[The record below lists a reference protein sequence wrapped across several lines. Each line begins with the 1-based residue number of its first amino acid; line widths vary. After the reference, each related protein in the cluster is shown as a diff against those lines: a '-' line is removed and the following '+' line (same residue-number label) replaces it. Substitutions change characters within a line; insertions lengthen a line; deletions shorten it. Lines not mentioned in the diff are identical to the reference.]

1 MADLYEILNAIDPAA
16 CDYNEWITVGMVLK
30 QEGGSLS
37 DWEAWS
43 ARDGARYH
51 QGECAKKWEGF
62 HGSTSPVTMGTLVNL
77 ALQHGWSPRNDW
89 GEDAAYGWETTTIY
103 DPFEGHHSHGHGKI
117 DPAWVEPADIA
128 APADFDWNPVR
139 ELITYLETLF
149 EATDYVG
156 YVTDC
161 WRNEDGRAL
170 PTKGAYTRTAGELI
184 AELSRTNTMD
194 AIGTVQPDVG
204 AWIRFNPLDGKGI
217 RDANVTALRYA
228 LVESDSMAIEMQAA
242 LYEKLN
248 LPIAALVHS
257 GGKSLHAIVRIN
269 ATSMEE
275 YRKRVDFLHKVCND
289 AGLKIDTQNKNPSR
303 LSRMP
308 GVTRNGNKQ
317 YLVGTN
323 QGAATFEEWHESI
336 LESRDDLPEFEALAN
351 VYNDL
356 PALANPLIE
365 GVLREGHK
373 MLLSGPSKAGKSY
386 MLLQLTLAI
395 AEGREWLGWPCAQGR
410 VLYVNLELDR
420 PSCLHRI
427 RDLYERQGWAPA
439 NLGNIDLWNL
449 RGKAVPMDAL
459 APKLIR
465 RAKKQGY
472 KAIIIDPIYKV
483 ITGDENAA
491 DKMAFFCNQFDRV
504 CAELGAAV
512 IYCHHHSKGAQ
523 GQKTARDRS
532 SGSGVFSRDPDAILD
547 IIELNVSEAARKA
560 MIERQIA
567 DVVGVALDQARPGWR
582 DDFPDD
588 DILIEAKVLEH
599 ARTVIPDIDKQIAPL
614 RAALAGA
621 TGWRM
626 EGTLREFAPME
637 PRLFWFR
644 HPFHSTACADV
655 LLDSKA
661 EGEEPPWMEAQRLAK
676 EAKQKAAAER
686 RERLVFAF
694 NDLAFEGGFAP
705 LAALAEASGLDGL
718 IDGEGKPSKA
728 FTGMLTAAKLRRCRD
743 GNVRTSADAAAWEA
757 ENPPE
762 PKLTKS
768 EAEWAAKTHRCRLAI
783 LRAQRE
789 APDGI
794 ARIGAVVDILA
805 LPSKNPINTVR
816 GWVDRC
822 TEYRRTED
830 GQILPVEDK

>member
-1 MADLYEILNAIDPAA
+1 MADLHEILNAIDPSA
-16 CDYNEWITVGMVLK
+16 CDYTEWVQVGMGIK
-30 QEGGSLS
+30 HEGGSLS

-51 QGECAKKWEGF
+51 QGECAKKWDGF
-62 HGSTSPVTMGTLVNL
+62 HGSTSPVTMGSLVNL
-77 ALQHGWSPRNDW
+77 ALQHGWSPRRDW

-103 DPFEGHHSHGHGKI
+103 DPFEGHGRI
-117 DPAWVEPADIA
+117 DPTWVEPADIA

-161 WRNEDGRAL
+161 WRNEDGKAL

-194 AIGTVQPDVG
+194 AIGTVLPDVG

-228 LVESDSMAIEMQAA
+228 LVESDSMSIEMQAA
-242 LYEKLN
+242 LYERLN

-269 ATSMEE
+269 ATTMEE
-275 YRKRVDFLHKVCND
+275 YRKRVDFLHKVCNE

-317 YLVGTN
+317 YLVATN
-323 QGAATFEEWHESI
+323 KGAPTFEEWQDAI
-336 LESRDDLPEFEALAN
+336 LESRDDLPDFEALSS
-351 VYNDL
+351 VYDDL
-356 PALANPLIE
+356 PKLADPLID

-395 AEGREWLGWPCAQGR
+395 AEGREWLGWTCAQGR

-420 PSCLHRI
+420 ASCLHRI
-427 RDLYERQGWAPA
+427 RDLYNQQGWAPE

-465 RAKKQGY
+465 RAQKQGY

-504 CAELGAAV
+504 CSELGAAV

-523 GQKTARDRS
+523 GQKSARDRS
-532 SGSGVFSRDPDAILD
+532 SGSGVFARDPDAILD
-547 IIELNVSEAARKA
+547 IIELNVSESSRKA
-560 MIERQIA
+560 MVERQIA
-567 DVVGVALDQARPGWR
+567 NAVGAILDRARPGWR
-582 DDFPDD
+582 DDFPEDD
-588 DILIEAKVLEH
+588 VLVETKVLEH
-599 ARTVIPDIDKQIAPL
+599 ARALFGSNSIDNEIAPL
-614 RAALAGA
+614 RTSLAGA

-626 EGTLREFAPME
+626 EGTLREFAPMA
-637 PRLFWFR
+637 PRVFWFR
-644 HPFHSTACADV
+644 HPFHTTTEADV
-655 LLDSKA
+655 LLDAKA
-661 EGEEPPWMEAQRLAK
+661 EGEEPPWIEQQRAAKDAKAK
-676 EAKQKAAAER
+676 ESAER
-686 RERLVFAF
+686 RERLLFAF
-694 NDLAFEGGFAP
+694 NDLAFETG
-705 LAALAEASGLDGL
+705 AADAQVMAEAVGL
-718 IDGEGKPSKA
+718 IGKDGKPNNS
-728 FTGMLTAAKLRRCRD
+728 FTGLLTALKLKRCHD
-743 GNVRTSADAAAWEA
+743 GNVRTAEDAKAWDA
-757 ENPPE
+757 ENPPDLK
-762 PKLTKS
+762 PTKKD
-768 EAEWAAKTHRCRLAI
+768 AEMAANLHRCRMAI

-794 ARIGAVVDILA
+794 ARIGAVANILD
-805 LPSKNPINTVR
+805 LPGKNPINTVR
-816 GWVDRC
+816 GWVGKC
-822 TEYRRTED
+822 TEFQRNSDGTITVRED
-830 GQILPVEDK
+830 E